1 MRITKRARE
10 IANELV
16 ADGVLRCD
24 QVLELGNLYPR
35 WVVALYI
42 RAVRMRGAFGVH

>member
-1 MRITKRARE
+1 MRISKSARE

-24 QVLELGNLYPR
+24 QVLEMGILYPR

-42 RAVRMRGAFGVH
+42 RAVRMREAFGAH